1 MFDINKLRNIKS
13 PGLVMFGNHPGII
26 QSTMDFDYLAGK
38 IEHSIVAIV
47 GVPQKSFRYFWGEK
61 EVIIPGFKSVDDMP
75 NSLKQRVNLFAIL
88 QSARRVLES
97 AKVAISQLPNI
108 VGGTVFA
115 EGVPEQHALALR
127 AVCKKNKVF
136 IFGPSSVGLT
146 VSGMFKLGAI
156 GGTTAEG
163 IQATGL
169 IDVGTIAVVSSS
181 GGMVNELINMVAK
194 NGYRVSF
201 ATAIGG
207 ERYPM
212 TTPLDA
218 LRQAIDDKQ
227 TKALLYFGE
236 LGGQDEYEIADYLIS
251 HKTDKPII
259 CYIAG
264 QVAEY
269 FEVPP
274 QFGHAKA
281 LAGNKLETSSAKKV
295 ALREVGVTVADSFL
309 DFETELS
316 KLSKSGNKFELS
328 KSARGVSVMAK
339 RKPALFVDRISSDQG
354 EDVKL
359 LNKNLLDMV
368 EANTLSSL
376 TLGLL
381 LGQEPKSKEL
391 INFFDF
397 CLKLLVDHGPQV
409 SGAVNT
415 MITARAGRDLA
426 SSLASGILTIGSRF
440 GGAINQSAQNW
451 LNAVSDKEAPA
462 DFVEGFAR
470 SGQYV
475 SGIGHKKY
483 RSDIPDPRVT
493 ALIGKYNAD
502 GPYLK
507 FARQVEQ
514 ITLSKK
520 AQLILNVDG
529 AIAAI
534 ALDILQTKEKLT
546 VGEIQTLIDCEFFN
560 AIFIL
565 ARSIGFTAH
574 FMEQKRLDEGLFRLP
589 DELISSL

>member
-1 MFDINKLRNIKS
+1 
-13 PGLVMFGNHPGII
+13 
-26 QSTMDFDYLAGK
+26 
-38 IEHSIVAIV
+38 
-47 GVPQKSFRYFWGEK
+47 
-61 EVIIPGFKSVDDMP
+61 
-75 NSLKQRVNLFAIL
+75 
-88 QSARRVLES
+88 
-97 AKVAISQLPNI
+97 
-108 VGGTVFA
+108 
-115 EGVPEQHALALR
+115 
-127 AVCKKNKVF
+127 
-136 IFGPSSVGLT
+136 
-146 VSGMFKLGAI
+146 
-156 GGTTAEG
+156 
-163 IQATGL
+163 
-169 IDVGTIAVVSSS
+169 
-181 GGMVNELINMVAK
+181 
-194 NGYRVSF
+194 
-201 ATAIGG
+201 
-207 ERYPM
+207 
-212 TTPLDA
+212 
-218 LRQAIDDKQ
+218 
-227 TKALLYFGE
+227 
-236 LGGQDEYEIADYLIS
+236 
-251 HKTDKPII
+251 
-259 CYIAG
+259 
-264 QVAEY
+264 
-269 FEVPP
+269 
-274 QFGHAKA
+274 
-281 LAGNKLETSSAKKV
+281 
-295 ALREVGVTVADSFL
+295 
-309 DFETELS
+309 
-316 KLSKSGNKFELS
+316 
-328 KSARGVSVMAK
+328 
-339 RKPALFVDRISSDQG
+339 
-354 EDVKL
+354 
-359 LNKNLLDMV
+359 MV
-368 EANTLSSL
+368 EENTLSSL

-462 DFVEGFAR
+462 DFVERFAR

-475 SGIGHKKY
+475 PGIGHKKY
-483 RSDIPDPRVT
+483 RSDSPDPRVT
-493 ALIGKYNAD
+493 ALIKKYNVD

-507 FARQVEQ
+507 FARQVEA